1 MKTAFKQRL
10 SQKWWFRWIR
20 GYTWFSF
27 QYWWMN
33 YILWA
38 ILIGLLFWLI
48 SIALNGLNQCN
59 EDKEI
64 NKLLQRIDR
73 ELENCCQCGVVVPEI
88 DSLQEDPV
96 IDSLREAYDACNG
109 EVTVTLAW
117 QTTDDLDLHLVEPDG
132 TVVYYNNRRSSNGAE
147 LDIDMNNRD
156 NTSGTP
162 IENICYRSSAPTGK
176 YQVIVHF
183 FRRDTAEPEIPY
195 TVYVRNG
202 SSQKYFQGVQT
213 TIREKQLVYEF
224 NYPE

>member
-27 QYWWMN
+27 RYWWVN
-33 YILWA
+33 YLLWGLIIGA
-38 ILIGLLFWLI
+38 LIGLLLT
-48 SIALNGLNQCN
+48 LNELNQCH

-64 NKLLQRIDR
+64 NKILRRIDR
-73 ELENCCQCGVVVPEI
+73 QLESCCHCGVVVPEI
-88 DSLQEDPV
+88 DSLQADPV

-117 QTTDDLDLHLVEPDG
+117 QTTDDLDLHLVEPNG

-147 LDIDMNNRD
+147 LDIDMNAGGNG
-156 NTSGTP
+156 TATP

-183 FRRDTAEPEIPY
+183 YRRDTREPEIPY

-202 SSQKYFQGVQT
+202 SSQKYFQGVHT
-213 TIREKQLVYEF
+213 TPREKHLVYEF